1 MNNCAFSGNLTR
13 DPELRRTQTGVAVAN
28 FSIAV
33 NRPGEPDK
41 TDFINCYAW
50 RTRAEFVCKYFSK
63 GQRIEV
69 CGPMTSRN
77 YEKNGERRTSMELR
91 CDYVNFGERKRED
104 SGEMTEEMAGTM
116 AGDFEMM
123 EDADSEL
130 PF

>member
-13 DPELRRTQTGVAVAN
+13 DPELRRTQNGVAVTN
-28 FSIAV
+28 FTIAV

-41 TDFINCYAW
+41 TDFIKCYAW
-50 RTRAEFVCKYFSK
+50 RTRAEFVEKYFRK

-69 CGPMTSRN
+69 CGVMTSRS
-77 YEKNGERRTSMELR
+77 YEKNGEKRTSMELR
-91 CDYVNFGERKRED
+91 CDYVNFGEHKRED
-104 SGEMTEEMAGTM
+104 SEEMAGTM

-123 EDADSEL
+123 EDSDSEL